1 MANINNMDQL
11 SCITDTLWLGYSN
24 KTLSQS
30 KIDMIHHHAET
41 CEVCAD
47 IKEGIDA
54 MAQPKNLVQ
63 TVTTINN
70 RIDKLIEPKRKLG
83 ILFYWSAAAIL
94 IFGIGLSWF
103 WVNTNQPIVKI
114 NTDSLKI
121 IGQTEEK
128 LQFNNEPNTANSE
141 PEQKEIPLAVNETPS
156 VKQVPL
162 FESKDREDDS
172 KMQVEDIAASSMD
185 DLDKITETKKLPDTS
200 RYVITPPND
209 TIPRGITLAFENRVN
224 TTGSYNNVAPP
235 SMESYS
241 LDNVDVLKKTESISV
256 IESESTNKRKA
267 NSSSRKASST
277 PAPMSNSN
285 VKNDAGSN
293 TYAVSKYLNLNDSNN
308 FALAKSNFTQNK
320 FAKCIESLKPITGN
334 PFSPYYEEG
343 LFLKAQAFIK
353 LKKAKEAKVIL
364 KTIISYNGE
373 FKSAAEKLISGLK

>member
-1 MANINNMDQL
+1 MDQL

-30 KIDMIHHHAET
+30 KIDIIHHHAET

>member
-1 MANINNMDQL
+1 MDQQP
-11 SCITDTLWLGYSN
+11 CITDTFWLGYSN

-30 KIDMIHHHAET
+30 EIDMIHHHAET

-54 MAQPKNLVQ
+54 MSQPEILGNKVSN
-63 TVTTINN
+63 INN
-70 RIDKLIEPKRKLG
+70 KVDRYLEPKRKLG

-121 IGQTEEK
+121 VGQTEEK

-162 FESKDREDDS
+162 FETKDREDDS

-200 RYVITPPND
+200 RYVITPPKD

-241 LDNVDVLKKTESISV
+241 LDNVDVLKKTESVSV

-285 VKNDAGSN
+285 VNNDVGSN
-293 TYAVSKYLNLNDSNN
+293 TYTVSKYLNLNDSNN
-308 FALAKSNFTQNK
+308 FALAKSYFSQNK

-343 LFLKAQAFIK
+343 LFLKAQALIK

-364 KTIISYNGE
+364 KTIISYDGE

>member
-1 MANINNMDQL
+1 LANINNMDQL

-30 KIDMIHHHAET
+30 KIDIIHHHAET

>member
-1 MANINNMDQL
+1 MDQL

>member
-256 IESESTNKRKA
+256 IESESTNK
-267 NSSSRKASST
+267 
-277 PAPMSNSN
+277 
-285 VKNDAGSN
+285 
-293 TYAVSKYLNLNDSNN
+293 
-308 FALAKSNFTQNK
+308 
-320 FAKCIESLKPITGN
+320 
-334 PFSPYYEEG
+334 
-343 LFLKAQAFIK
+343 
-353 LKKAKEAKVIL
+353 
-364 KTIISYNGE
+364 
-373 FKSAAEKLISGLK
+373 EKLTLHHAKQVLPLHL

>member
-30 KIDMIHHHAET
+30 KIDIIHHHAET